1 MKIASIHIY
10 SHDGRRR
17 DLTLNPDGLN
27 IITGL
32 ASTGKSSLSD
42 IVEYCMGED
51 VCKIAEGFI
60 REKVSWFAVIF
71 QFPNEQVFVAKPNP
85 KPGQVQCSL
94 AMVLRG
100 RKIRTPDVEALKHNG
115 GDELVHEV
123 LSSLLGIPETKTPVP
138 ERSSRTGYSVN
149 IKHTAFYLFQKQGLV
164 ASKELLFYR
173 QAEEHLPQAIRD
185 TFAVLF
191 GISNIGDMATEASRR
206 ATQRE
211 LKVAQKE
218 LKLAQEA
225 EDALDARGLSLLA
238 EARTV
243 GIPFSN
249 APNGAALSTD
259 GAENDM
265 VASLREVLTWRPGQ
279 VPLLAEGDMARLQA
293 RRSNLRTE
301 RRRVLD
307 QITSAQRYVKGAS
320 DFQIEA
326 QEQRSRLESIN
337 ALPRASNGTWQW
349 PFLKEAD
356 ARMDG
361 IAQSL
366 LAELSSLD
374 SELQHVGGARPRLD
388 EHLATLTDRASQ
400 LKEAI
405 RQVEIDLNAAVLTE
419 EKAAVQEDANAQA
432 LRVQG
437 RVSFYLDSLNPSNT
451 ISTLKLKVTRLQ
463 AKLDQLNQQAGT
475 DDDADA
481 RMESVI
487 THISSTMTMLVK
499 EFKAFFSEFPFR
511 LDMRNLTVVVQRP
524 GNPVPMIRTGGGA
537 NWLAYHISALLAIHH
552 YASENHIPIPR
563 FLMLDQPTQVYFP
576 SLAIYESVAGDSE
589 QVKRVDADL
598 EAAKKLFETLLNYTR
613 ILVPGFQL
621 IVTEHANFADS
632 WFQDALVEEAW
643 MNPPALVPQDWPS
656 WRK

>member
-1 MKIASIHIY
+1 
-10 SHDGRRR
+10 
-17 DLTLNPDGLN
+17 
-27 IITGL
+27 
-32 ASTGKSSLSD
+32 
-42 IVEYCMGED
+42 
-51 VCKIAEGFI
+51 
-60 REKVSWFAVIF
+60 
-71 QFPNEQVFVAKPNP
+71 
-85 KPGQVQCSL
+85 
-94 AMVLRG
+94 
-100 RKIRTPDVEALKHNG
+100 
-115 GDELVHEV
+115 
-123 LSSLLGIPETKTPVP
+123 
-138 ERSSRTGYSVN
+138 
-149 IKHTAFYLFQKQGLV
+149 
-164 ASKELLFYR
+164 SKELLFYR
-173 QAEEHLPQAIRD
+173 QAEEHLPQTIRD

-191 GISNIGDMATEASRR
+191 GISNVGDMETEASRR

-211 LKVAQKE
+211 LKIAQKE

-225 EDALDARGLSLLA
+225 EDALDTRGLGLLA

-249 APNGAALSTD
+249 TPNSAALSTE
-259 GAENDM
+259 GAENDL
-265 VASLREVLTWRPGQ
+265 VASLREVLTWRPGK
-279 VPLLAEGDMARLQA
+279 VPLLAESDMAKLQA
-293 RRSNLRTE
+293 RRSSLRTE
-301 RRRVLD
+301 RRQVLD
-307 QITSAQRYVKGAS
+307 QITSAQRYIKGAS

-337 ALPRASNGTWQW
+337 ALPRASNGAWQW

-374 SELQHVGGARPRLD
+374 SELRHVGGARPRLD
-388 EHLATLTDRASQ
+388 EHLGALTDRASQ

-405 RQVEIDLNAAVLTE
+405 RQVEIDLNAAVLTD
-419 EKAAVQEDANAQA
+419 EKAAAQEDANAQA
-432 LRVQG
+432 LKVQG
-437 RVSFYLDSLNPSNT
+437 RVSFYLDSLNSSNT
-451 ISTLKLKVTRLQ
+451 ISTLKLKVDRLQ
-463 AKLDQLNQQAGT
+463 AKLDQLNQKAGA

-537 NWLAYHISALLAIHH
+537 NWLAYHISALLALHH
-552 YASENHIPIPR
+552 YASENRIPIPR

-576 SLAIYESVAGDSE
+576 SIAIYESVAGDSE

-598 EAAKKLFETLLNYTR
+598 EASKKLFETLLHYTSV
-613 ILVPGFQL
+613 LVPGFQL
-621 IVTEHANFADS
+621 IVTEHANFADD
-632 WFQDALVEEAW
+632 WFQNALVEDPW

-656 WRK
+656 WQK

>member
-17 DLTLNPDGLN
+17 DLTLNPNGLN

-60 REKVSWFAVIF
+60 REKVSWFAVTF

-85 KPGQVQCSL
+85 KPGHVQCSL

-100 RKIRTPDVEALKHNG
+100 RQIRTPDVGALKHNG
-115 GDELVHEV
+115 GDEFVHEV

-149 IKHTAFYLFQKQGLV
+149 VKHTAFYLFQKQGLV

-173 QAEEHLPQAIRD
+173 QAEEHLPQTIRD

-191 GISNIGDMATEASRR
+191 GISNVGDMETEASRR

-211 LKVAQKE
+211 LKIAQKE

-225 EDALDARGLSLLA
+225 EDALDTRGLGLLA

-249 APNGAALSTD
+249 TPNSAALSTE
-259 GAENDM
+259 GAENDL
-265 VASLREVLTWRPGQ
+265 VASLREVLTWRPGK
-279 VPLLAEGDMARLQA
+279 VPLLAESDMAKLQA
-293 RRSNLRTE
+293 RRSSLRTE
-301 RRRVLD
+301 RRQVLD
-307 QITSAQRYVKGAS
+307 QITSAQRYIKGAS

-337 ALPRASNGTWQW
+337 ALPRASNGAWQW

-374 SELQHVGGARPRLD
+374 SELRHVGGARPRLD
-388 EHLATLTDRASQ
+388 EHLGALTDRASQ

-405 RQVEIDLNAAVLTE
+405 RQVEIDLNAAVLTD
-419 EKAAVQEDANAQA
+419 EKAAAQEDANAQA
-432 LRVQG
+432 LKVQG
-437 RVSFYLDSLNPSNT
+437 RVSFYLDSLNSSNT
-451 ISTLKLKVTRLQ
+451 ISTLKLKVDRLQ
-463 AKLDQLNQQAGT
+463 AKLDQLNQKAGA

-537 NWLAYHISALLAIHH
+537 NWLAYHISALLALHH
-552 YASENHIPIPR
+552 YASENRIPIPR

-576 SLAIYESVAGDSE
+576 SIAIYESVAGDSE

-598 EAAKKLFETLLNYTR
+598 EASKKLFETLLHYTSV
-613 ILVPGFQL
+613 LVPGFQL
-621 IVTEHANFADS
+621 IVTEHANFADD
-632 WFQDALVEEAW
+632 WFQNALVEDPW

-656 WRK
+656 WQK